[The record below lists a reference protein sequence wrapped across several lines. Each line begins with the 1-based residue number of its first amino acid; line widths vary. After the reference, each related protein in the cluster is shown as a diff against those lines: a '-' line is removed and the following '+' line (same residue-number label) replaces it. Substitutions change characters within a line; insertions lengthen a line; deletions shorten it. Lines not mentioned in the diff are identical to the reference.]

1 LATLEG
7 HCSVI
12 VMMRT
17 EDLARLIADLKRL
30 PKDERL
36 MLLAVLLQS

>member
-1 LATLEG
+1 MGTLEKPC
-7 HCSVI
+7 HSLMDSRELV
-12 VMMRT
+12 
-17 EDLARLIADLKRL
+17 RLIADLKRL